1 MRDMN
6 CMFSRSQYVCL
17 IAGIVFGALFVIGDM
32 AWATRYAGEPF
43 SLGAGARALGRG
55 GAYVAAGGDATAAF
69 WNPAALAETS
79 SPQIIAMH
87 SETFGSLINHDVVG
101 FAYPGRE
108 NSRFALGALFYY
120 LGGGGVAITAL
131 DTLADNPRPYVLE
144 TRGHGDYLVGLS
156 FAYRAGADWS
166 WGLTGKFIY
175 RNIVSETAY
184 GLGLDAAARWQTTE
198 LLSLG
203 IKIADITGT
212 YLSYNT
218 GATETIVPHVNWGGQ
233 LDYPLGEWVLTGAVE
248 AETFF
253 ENRRSGSQYWAGSVS
268 ADLHVGFEADFRG
281 LFFGRLG
288 SDSGH
293 LTAGMGVR
301 LWRWDLDLAFL
312 DHEKLDNSYRV
323 SLGYRF

>member
-1 MRDMN
+1 
-6 CMFSRSQYVCL
+6 MFSRSRRFL
-17 IAGIVFGALFVIGDM
+17 IIAGLALASLSTVADGAR
-32 AWATRYAGEPF
+32 ATKYAGEPF
-43 SLGAGARALGRG
+43 SLGVGARPLGRG
-55 GAYVAAGGDATAAF
+55 GAYIATSGDGSSAF
-69 WNPAALAETS
+69 WNPAALIGVPS
-79 SPQIIAMH
+79 IQIVAMH

-101 FAYPGRE
+101 FAWPGRE
-108 NSRFALGALFYY
+108 NSRFALGALFSY

-131 DTLADNPRPYVLE
+131 DTLTDRPYALE
-144 TRGHGDYLVGLS
+144 TRGHGDYLVGVSL
-156 FAYRAGADWS
+156 AYRAGVDWS

-175 RNIVSETAY
+175 RDIVSETAY
-184 GLGLDAAARWQTTE
+184 GLGLDAAVRWQATD
-198 LLSLG
+198 LLSAG

-218 GATETIVPHVNWGGQ
+218 GTTEVIVPHINWGGQ
-233 LDYPLGEWVLTGAVE
+233 IDYRFREWVLTGAAE

-253 ENRRSGSQYWAGSVS
+253 ENRRSGSQFWAGSVS
-268 ADLHVGFEADFRG
+268 ADLHVGVEAGYRG

-293 LTAGMGVR
+293 LTAGVGVR
-301 LWRWDLDLAFL
+301 LGHWDLDLAFL